1 MIIFAAFQHHMLVIN
16 VIDPCTKEVR
26 VIHCANPGKIKA
38 GQIVGLNNKVFK
50 EGITITGIIERAMYK
65 NDVSMVSVPEGIS
78 RARSRLSETD
88 YNIFNNNCES
98 FVNWAVTNRNVMD
111 QGQRCQFL

>member
-1 MIIFAAFQHHMLVIN
+1 MLVIN

-26 VIHCANPGKIKA
+26 VIHYANPGKNKA
-38 GQIVGLNNKVFK
+38 GKIVGLNNKVLEEDIIIK
-50 EGITITGIIERAMYK
+50 GIIERAVYK
-65 NDVSMVSVPEGIS
+65 NNVSMVSVPERIS

-88 YNIFNNNCES
+88 YNIFDNNCES
-98 FVNWAVTNRNVMD
+98 FVNWAVTNRNVTD